1 MLQQHTWTQT
11 AVAVAVWVGRV
22 VPVQWWAGRKVGL
35 VGTRE
40 TRDCSNRMQSRLY
53 TSCRI
58 TTLLLLSSSLTSP
71 TV

>member
-40 TRDCSNRMQSRLY
+40 TRSHMCSAG
-53 TSCRI
+53 T
-58 TTLLLLSSSLTSP
+58 
-71 TV
+71 